1 MAAIVLAEGR
11 TLANMDLAGLSA
23 HIRMN
28 LPVYAQPIFIRIL
41 KELPTTTTHKLQ
53 KNRLQEDAFHLDQ
66 VLDDLLILKPS
77 SEKYTLLDADFYDQI
92 VARGVRF

>member
-11 TLANMDLAGLSA
+11 TLANMDLAGLST

-66 VLDDLLILKPS
+66 VLDDLLVLKPS

>member
-1 MAAIVLAEGR
+1 
-11 TLANMDLAGLSA
+11 
-23 HIRMN
+23 MN

-66 VLDDLLILKPS
+66 VLDDLLVLKPFS
-77 SEKYTLLDADFYDQI
+77 KKYTLLDADFYDQV

>member
-11 TLANMDLAGLSA
+11 TLANMDLAGLST